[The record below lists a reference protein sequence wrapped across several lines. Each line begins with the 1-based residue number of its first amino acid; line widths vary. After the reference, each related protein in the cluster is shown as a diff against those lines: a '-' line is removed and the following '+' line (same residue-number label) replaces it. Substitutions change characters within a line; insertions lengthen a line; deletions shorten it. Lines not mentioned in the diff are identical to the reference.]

1 MLLSSGCS
9 FVWGDELPGCE
20 DSPPSHWN
28 YNFTSLCAEKL
39 GIESANIASCG
50 SGNEKIFRDV
60 VAFLNGMRYNVHCH
74 YSSKKAEK
82 EPVTHLSIMWSA
94 PKRSEVF
101 EIRTQD
107 QEETMNIQRFQ
118 SMSQF
123 SPERTRYLKT
133 NTRDI
138 AELYANMV
146 LNENTGMIK
155 MFSYMQAIQ
164 NIADGMGIKVIQ
176 SIFHSRIAY
185 CLLYA
190 FTEKKK
196 YARNYC
202 EFLLDQLK
210 SLRPECSLGIRY
222 IDFLEEQM
230 KLPLKERAKIPDMWE
245 TIPHID
251 GVPFPDE
258 NNWWDMYSMG
268 SWSDRGCKTEP
279 FGHPNSRIH
288 ELTAERFSEIFQKIA

>member
-1 MLLSSGCS
+1 MLLTNGCS
-9 FVWGDELPGCE
+9 FAWGDELPGCE
-20 DSPPSHWN
+20 DAPPTHWD
-28 YNFTSLCAEKL
+28 YNFTSICAKEL
-39 GIESANIASCG
+39 GIESANISCCG
-50 SGNEKIFRDV
+50 AGNDKIFRDT
-60 VAFLNGMRYNVHCH
+60 VAFLNGMRYNVPCH
-74 YSSKKAEK
+74 YSSKKAEN

-107 QEETMNIQRFQ
+107 QEERMNIQRFQ
-118 SMSQF
+118 SMSQY

-164 NIADGMGIKVIQ
+164 SIADGMGIKVIQ
-176 SIFHSRIAY
+176 SIFHSRLAY

-196 YARNYC
+196 YSKDYC
-202 EFLLDQLK
+202 EFLLEQLK
-210 SLRPECSLGIRY
+210 TLRPECSLGIRY
-222 IDFLEEQM
+222 INFLEEQM
-230 KLPLKERAKIPDMWE
+230 KLPIQDRAKIPDIWE
-245 TIPHID
+245 SIPHVD
-251 GVPFPDE
+251 GKPFPDE

-268 SWSDRGCKTEP
+268 TWDDPCKIEE
-279 FGHPNSRIH
+279 FGHPNPHIH
-288 ELTAERFSEIFQKIA
+288 ELTGKRFSEIFEKNA